1 MITTTSEVLH
11 SYVNGNYSV
20 TLYKDGTK
28 VRDYGGEASLVPQY
42 PESID
47 VKITNYCDLNCK
59 FCHEES
65 TIDGLHGDLSLL
77 LSLTDGCPAGVEL
90 AIGGGNALA
99 HPDIMEVFPLL
110 AARGVILNVTVN
122 QEHLLNTT
130 YMGMLIELIKKDIIR
145 GVGISVT
152 DNIERVATQLSTLQ
166 SYTNN
171 VVYHVI
177 AGVNTVEVLD
187 KLCLISPNY
196 KVLVLGYKQHGR
208 GNKFYQLREK
218 SVVDNLHR
226 WYQFLP
232 RYIGG
237 DNIISFDNLAI
248 KQLNVRRLF
257 SDREWRRFY
266 MGDDGTHTFY
276 IDLIE
281 KKFAKS
287 STTELQ
293 HNLLGSN
300 IEMFKQVRAQYLA

>member
-1 MITTTSEVLH
+1 
-11 SYVNGNYSV
+11 
-20 TLYKDGTK
+20 
-28 VRDYGGEASLVPQY
+28 
-42 PESID
+42 
-47 VKITNYCDLNCK
+47 
-59 FCHEES
+59 
-65 TIDGLHGDLSLL
+65 
-77 LSLTDGCPAGVEL
+77 
-90 AIGGGNALA
+90 
-99 HPDIMEVFPLL
+99 
-110 AARGVILNVTVN
+110 
-122 QEHLLNTT
+122 
-130 YMGMLIELIKKDIIR
+130 MGMLIELIKKDIIR

-287 STTELQ
+287 STTKTQ
-293 HNLLGSN
+293 HDLLGSN
-300 IEMFKQVRAQYLA
+300 IEMFKQVRAQYSSN